1 MLVSLEWLKDYV
13 STQDLVPEEL
23 AEKITRSGIEVDAV
37 IDRANGMDKVVVG
50 HVVSKEKHP
59 EADKLNI
66 CQVDVGEAEPQQ
78 IICGAPNVDAGQ
90 KVIVARPG
98 AHLPGGIK
106 IKKAK
111 LRGHESNGMICSLQ
125 ELGVEGKLVPK
136 AYAEGIYV
144 LPADAEVGADALALL
159 GLRDTVLELGLTPNR
174 SDALSM
180 LGVAYEVG
188 AILSE
193 EVKYPEIAYNTSSEK
208 AQDVLKLRVEDLQAN
223 PMYVAKVVKNVK
235 IAESPMWLQHR
246 LMAAGVRPHNNV
258 VDVTNYVLMEY
269 GQPLH
274 AFDYDSLATGE
285 IVVRKATEGEKI
297 TTLDEQERTLKATDL
312 VITNGKEP
320 VAIAGVMGGAN
331 SEVTET
337 TTTVVIESAYF
348 DGLTVRQT
356 SRNLGLRSDAS
367 ARFEK
372 GVDQNRVVPAA
383 ERAVALLAEL
393 AGGEVLEGI
402 CIVDELDKTPAR
414 VVVSPDFINE
424 RLGMKISLEDML
436 SILERLKFGVE
447 AANGLLI
454 IDAPTRRQDIKIEE
468 DIVEEIARL
477 YGYDEIPMTLL
488 EGANQVG
495 SLTPYQANRR
505 VVRNYMEGAGLY
517 QAVTYSLTSEALSQ
531 RFALKAA
538 SVTRLL
544 MPMSEERSTLRQS
557 LIPHLIEAAAYN
569 VARKADS
576 VALYEV
582 GSVFL
587 GQSAVGQ
594 PFEEE
599 HVAAVLTGK
608 WLDHAWQGEK
618 KGVDFFVLKGII
630 EGVVN
635 KLGLGNRISFVKA
648 QVDGLHPGRT
658 ASILLDGEQV
668 GIIGGLHPAEQK
680 TWGVKDTYVMEMNLV
695 ALLDATANE
704 APLGY
709 QPVPR
714 FPAMSRDIAL
724 VMDSATAAGEV
735 VAVIHSAGVK
745 LLKDIR
751 VFDVYE
757 GEKMEAGK
765 KSVAFSLTYFDPER
779 TLTDDEVVAAH
790 NKVLKAIATIEGTEV
805 R

>member
-13 STQDLVPEEL
+13 NTQDLAPELL

-37 IDRANGMDKVVVG
+37 IDRANAMEKVVVG
-50 HVVSKEKHP
+50 YVVSKEKHP

-66 CQVDVGEAEPQQ
+66 CQVDVGEEEPQQ

-125 ELGVEGKLVPK
+125 ELGIEGKLVPK
-136 AYAEGIYV
+136 AYSEGIYV
-144 LPADAEVGADALALL
+144 LPEDAQVGTDALAIL

-193 EVKYPEIAYNTSSEK
+193 EVKYPDISYQAASEK
-208 AQDVLKLRVEDLQAN
+208 AEDLLKLRVEDMQAN

-235 IAESPMWLQHR
+235 IGESPMWLQNR

-285 IVVRKATEGEKI
+285 IV
-297 TTLDEQERTLKATDL
+297 
-312 VITNGKEP
+312 
-320 VAIAGVMGGAN
+320 
-331 SEVTET
+331 
-337 TTTVVIESAYF
+337 
-348 DGLTVRQT
+348 
-356 SRNLGLRSDAS
+356 
-367 ARFEK
+367 
-372 GVDQNRVVPAA
+372 
-383 ERAVALLAEL
+383 
-393 AGGEVLEGI
+393 LEGT
-402 CIVDELDKTPAR
+402 CVVDDLDKTPAR

-424 RLGMKISLEDML
+424 RLGMKIALEDML

-477 YGYDEIPMTLL
+477 YGYDEIPTTLP
-488 EGANQVG
+488 EGATQVG
-495 SLTPYQANRR
+495 SLTAYQANRR

-517 QAVTYSLTSEALSQ
+517 QAVTYSLTSDALSQ
-531 RFALKAA
+531 RFALKAEP
-538 SVTRLL
+538 VTRLL

-557 LIPHLIEAAAYN
+557 LVPHLIEAAAYN
-569 VARKADS
+569 VARQADS
-576 VALYEV
+576 VALYEI

-587 GQSAVGQ
+587 GQSEEGQ

-599 HVAAVLTGK
+599 HLAAVLTGK

-618 KGVDFFVLKGII
+618 KAVDFFVLKGVI
-630 EGVVN
+630 EGVIG
-635 KLGLGNRISFVKA
+635 KLGLGNRISFEKA
-648 QVDGLHPGRT
+648 QIDGLHPGRT
-658 ASILLDGEQV
+658 ASIVLDGEQV
-668 GIIGGLHPAEQK
+668 GIIGGLHPAEEK
-680 TWGVKDTYVMEMNLV
+680 AWGVKDTYVMEMNLV
-695 ALLDATANE
+695 ALLNATDQE
-704 APLGY
+704 APLSY
-709 QPVPR
+709 KPVPR

-724 VMDSATAAGEV
+724 IMDRTTTAGEV
-735 VAVIHSAGVK
+735 VKAINVAGVK

-757 GEKMEAGK
+757 GEKMEQGK

-779 TLTDDEVVAAH
+779 TLTDEEVVAAH
-790 NKVLKAIATIEGTEV
+790 NKVLKAIATIDGTEV